1 MKFLSIK
8 QALQK
13 YEVSQTTLT
22 RFARTHQKTEN
33 VKKEN
38 RKYFIL
44 DSFLA
49 SHFQLVDNHLD
60 SLTIQTSNQSEQ
72 KKESSTKEKELELVT
87 ILKSQNEFLQNQII
101 EKDKQLNDKSNQID
115 KLLQRQFEQNTI
127 IQTLQNRFE
136 GMERKID
143 NSVLLVSEKVKENKN
158 VVHDKQNDNGFTI
171 ASAVMIILLV
181 VMIIVYLT
189 VK

>member
-8 QALQK
+8 DALQK
-13 YEVSQTTLT
+13 YEVTQTTLT
-22 RFARTHQKTEN
+22 RFARTHQKTKN

-49 SHFQLVDNHLD
+49 SHFQVVANHLD
-60 SLTIQTSNQSEQ
+60 SLTIQTSNQSE
-72 KKESSTKEKELELVT
+72 KKESSTKEKELVT
-87 ILKSQNEFLQNQII
+87 ALKSENEFLKSQIAK
-101 EKDKQLNDKSNQID
+101 KDSQID
-115 KLLQRQFEQNTI
+115 KLLERQFEQNTI